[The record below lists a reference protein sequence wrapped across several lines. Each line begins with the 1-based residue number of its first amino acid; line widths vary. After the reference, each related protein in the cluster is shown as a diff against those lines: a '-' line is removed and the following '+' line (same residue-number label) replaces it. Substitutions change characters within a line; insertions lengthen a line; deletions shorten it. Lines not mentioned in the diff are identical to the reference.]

1 MHKPIRCAL
10 YDRVSTDLQ
19 VKDGLSLDAQ
29 KQALTEYALSHG
41 YQIVGYYSDEGI
53 TARKKMQNRKEL
65 QRLLNDVRAG
75 GIDLILVTKLDR
87 WFRNI
92 KDYHNTQAVLEA
104 HGCNWKTIFEEYD
117 TTTSNG
123 RFAINIMLS
132 VNENECDRDSERI
145 RTVFAYKK
153 QNREHLNGRPAYG
166 YTTDAQKHL
175 VKDPATMHIVE
186 DIFRTYF
193 ATYSKK
199 ATVRRIQEVYGEKAP
214 SIYQIHRILSS
225 ETYTGTKFGIAGYCE
240 SYISTEQ
247 FLHIRQITDSKIIT
261 RQTEPYL
268 FSSMIRCPAC
278 GKNMSGFTKRRRL
291 KNGSIRAYKRYR
303 CDAKF
308 TQFHNGACISETV
321 IEKYLLCHTI
331 EKCRLPLPKWEEAE
345 KRPKGSRQNHNA
357 AVQAELTRLNL
368 LFQKGRI
375 QEAYYEEQYAILSE
389 KLNAYEPPPRTAAPK
404 SCQMLSSLKGGWLTL
419 YDNLSISH
427 KKAFWKGILK
437 EITIDKDSHKIN
449 GFTFYV

>member
-389 KLNAYEPPPRTAAPK
+389 KLNAYELPPRTAAPK

-437 EITIDKDSHKIN
+437 EITIDKDSHKIT
-449 GFTFYV
+449 GFTFYI

>member
-92 KDYHNTQAVLEA
+92 KDYHNTQAGVEG
-104 HGCNWKTIFEEYD
+104 HGCHWTTIFEEYD

-389 KLNAYEPPPRTAAPK
+389 KLNAYELPPRTAAPK

-449 GFTFYV
+449 GFTFYI

>member
-117 TTTSNG
+117 TTTSNV
-123 RFAINIMLS
+123 RCAINIMLS
-132 VNENECDRDSERI
+132 VNENECYTDAERI